1 MSRRHQEGAEDADE
15 RGGEAV
21 HHADAA
27 VWWLNRPNTCRDQA
41 CGVRTG
47 ARVICVVGRM

>member
-1 MSRRHQEGAEDADE
+1 MLVAGGCVEEASGGWRVSRRHQEGAEDADE

-27 VWWLNRPNTCRDQA
+27 VW
-41 CGVRTG
+41 
-47 ARVICVVGRM
+47 